1 MPMSNTWDKVLYE
14 SDIYQILGSDI
25 YYLLCTVCVLGSHLG
40 GKYCGFRQMVTKNR
54 CNFFDGTE
62 LHRFFFLLETNSNS
76 SG

>member
-40 GKYCGFRQMVTKNR
+40 GKYCGFR
-54 CNFFDGTE
+54 
-62 LHRFFFLLETNSNS
+62 
-76 SG
+76 

>member
-40 GKYCGFRQMVTKNR
+40 RKYCGFR
-54 CNFFDGTE
+54 
-62 LHRFFFLLETNSNS
+62 
-76 SG
+76 